1 MGKLAASIL
10 SSDLAHLADEV
21 KLVEPYADI
30 IHIDIMDGHFVPPI
44 TLGTVVVASLRPWTD
59 RAMHAHLMVDA
70 PESYFE
76 ELAAAG
82 LDVVSFHH
90 EAVGDPEPAIAKAR
104 GAGMRTGVTLNLETP
119 VEAAFSYLE
128 QIDDL
133 MLMSI
138 RPGWSGQQLDPAV
151 YPRIEAARIEV
162 DRRGLAID
170 IEVDGGIKVDNAQRA
185 VDAGATVLVSA
196 SGIYQAPDKVAAART
211 LAAIAAGGGSLSPS
225 GEGAD

>member
-10 SSDLAHLADEV
+10 ASDLAHLADEV

-44 TLGTVVVASLRPWTD
+44 SLGTVVVASLRPWTD
-59 RAMHAHLMVDA
+59 RVLHGHLMVDA

-76 ELAAAG
+76 ELAEAG

-90 EAVGDPEPAIAKAR
+90 EAVGEPAPAIAKAR
-104 GAGMRTGVTLNLETP
+104 DTGLRTGITLNLETP
-119 VEAAFSYLE
+119 VEAAFPYLE

-138 RPGWSGQQLDPAV
+138 RPGWSGQTLDPRV
-151 YPRIEAARIEV
+151 YPRIEAARAEV
-162 DRRGLAID
+162 DRRGLEVD
-170 IEVDGGIKVDNAQRA
+170 IEIDGGVKVGNAQRA

-196 SGIYQAPDKVAAART
+196 SGIYQAPDTVEAART
-211 LAAIAAGGGSLSPS
+211 LAEIASRDRATLPAR
-225 GEGAD
+225 EAAD

>member
-10 SSDLAHLADEV
+10 ASDLAHLADEV

-44 TLGTVVVASLRPWTD
+44 SLGTVVVASLRPWTD
-59 RAMHAHLMVDA
+59 RVLHGHLMVDA

-76 ELAAAG
+76 ELAEAG

-90 EAVGDPEPAIAKAR
+90 EAVGEPAPAIAKAR
-104 GAGMRTGVTLNLETP
+104 DTGLRTGITLNLETP
-119 VEAAFSYLE
+119 VEAAFPYLE

-138 RPGWSGQQLDPAV
+138 RPGWSGQTLDPRV
-151 YPRIEAARIEV
+151 YPRIEAARAEV
-162 DRRGLAID
+162 DRRGLEVD
-170 IEVDGGIKVDNAQRA
+170 IEIDGGVKVGNAQRA
-185 VDAGATVLVSA
+185 VDAGATVIVSA
-196 SGIYQAPDKVAAART
+196 SGIYQAPDTVEAART
-211 LAAIAAGGGSLSPS
+211 LAEIASRDRATLPAR
-225 GEGAD
+225 EAAD